1 MKVLVIL
8 QKKKCICI
16 QMEKM
21 VPFYRKKK
29 SDCSVLH
36 QDLEDVTSEKLTA
49 WA

>member
-1 MKVLVIL
+1 MYSNGENGAFL
-8 QKKKCICI
+8 Q
-16 QMEKM
+16 
-21 VPFYRKKK
+21 K

>member
-8 QKKKCICI
+8 QKKNVYVFKWRKWCLST
-16 QMEKM
+16 E
-21 VPFYRKKK
+21 KKK